1 MKIYKNVIQKTI
13 NLKYLLYTGMMSVL
27 RDGSYTVS
35 YIQDFL
41 SISLKNLKQLM
52 TIHQ

>member
-1 MKIYKNVIQKTI
+1 MKIYKKVIQKTI
-13 NLKYLLYTGMMSVL
+13 NLKYLLYHGMMSVL

-35 YIQDFL
+35 YIQDCL
-41 SISLKNLKQLM
+41 SILLKNLKQLL